1 MPLATLTEN
10 PLIFVI
16 WVLGILI
23 ALSAH
28 EFCHALAST
37 LLGDP
42 TAKLSGRLT
51 LNPIAHVDPIGF
63 IALILVGFGWGK
75 PVPFNPYN
83 LKAKR
88 WGSALVGLAGP
99 VSNILLVAITVLVL
113 KVLFIFTTLS
123 VSNLLVQFLFLFLA
137 INLILFLFNLLPIP
151 PLDGSKL
158 LFTFLSSPKYAP
170 LRYWLES
177 KGYVLL
183 MVIIIADSL
192 LGLGIFSR
200 LFGGVLTFVY
210 KLI

>member
-1 MPLATLTEN
+1 MFLVWVVCVLA
-10 PLIFVI
+10 
-16 WVLGILI
+16 

-28 EFCHALAST
+28 EFSHALAGT

-42 TAKLSGRLT
+42 TAKVSGRLT
-51 LNPIAHVDPIGF
+51 LNPLAHVDPLGF

-88 WGSALVGLAGP
+88 WGGALVGMAGP
-99 VSNILLVAITVLVL
+99 ASNILLVAVTVLVL
-113 KVLFIFTTLS
+113 KLLFAFSDLS

-137 INLILFLFNLLPIP
+137 INLVLFLFNLLPIP

-158 LFTFLSSPKYAP
+158 LFTFLSAPKYAP
-170 LRYWLES
+170 VRYWLES
-177 KGYVLL
+177 RGYILL
-183 MVIIIADSL
+183 MALIIADSF

-200 LFGGVLTFVY
+200 LFGGVLNFVY